1 MKNQFVQAIHG
12 AGCWTLP
19 PNDVWNVPD
28 GVGEVRGDLRTFG
41 PWALPVSYRA
51 LAVDCDCRV
60 YGVRTLS
67 RVRES
72 GYALEGRVKVNGR
85 SYRGFTSSQL
95 FQRPDGSLVDVA
107 VIHVCIGDDEFPV
120 PNVDGMADDEVNAFI
135 TKYWYASGVRGQLK
149 DYAFEIRMARQ
160 ARLAGTIEL
169 ALRCEATAQSIYDS
183 LPEWAKW

>member
-1 MKNQFVQAIHG
+1 
-12 AGCWTLP
+12 
-19 PNDVWNVPD
+19 
-28 GVGEVRGDLRTFG
+28 
-41 PWALPVSYRA
+41 
-51 LAVDCDCRV
+51 
-60 YGVRTLS
+60 
-67 RVRES
+67 
-72 GYALEGRVKVNGR
+72 
-85 SYRGFTSSQL
+85 
-95 FQRPDGSLVDVA
+95 